1 MKTQETKT
9 GDRRCP
15 TCMGFL
21 FYATQGE
28 PLGNKTSCAVHEEML
43 HLIIF
48 FFKPHLVE
56 IALLFNP
63 QERLIH

>member
-48 FFKPHLVE
+48 FLSR
-56 IALLFNP
+56 I
-63 QERLIH
+63 